1 MYLSID
7 VGIKNLAY
15 VVFDNSIAD
24 KSIVDKSIVNKSIVE
39 WKVVEL
45 CDKTQNASTLDMI
58 ELGKNLYK
66 ALEEIQHPFDLI
78 LIENQ
83 IGQNAIRM
91 KMLQGMITF
100 YFISKGIANIQY
112 WNAGNKLKRFIQ
124 GKTTYA
130 QRKKYSVQITREIV
144 RQAFPSQSAYF
155 ETHKKKDDLADCLLQ
170 LLDFLK
176 KKECL
181 EESLDLICNAI
192 NLKV

>member
-15 VVFDNSIAD
+15 VVFDRD
-24 KSIVDKSIVNKSIVE
+24 IVE
-39 WKVVEL
+39 WKVIEL
-45 CDKTQNASTLDMI
+45 CDKTVNASTINMI
-58 ELGKNLYK
+58 ELGKKLYE
-66 ALEEIQHPFDLI
+66 ALESLTHPIDLI

-100 YFISKGIANIQY
+100 YFISKGKHNIQY
-112 WNAGNKLKRFIQ
+112 WNAGNKLKRFVK

-130 QRKKYSVQITREIV
+130 QRKKLSVQITRELV
-144 RQAFPSQSAYF
+144 GGAFPRQKEYF

-170 LLDFLK
+170 LLDYLK
-176 KKECL
+176 KNERL
-181 EESLDLICNAI
+181 EESIDLICNAI
-192 NLKV
+192 NLKL

>member
-7 VGIKNLAY
+7 VGIKNLAF
-15 VVFDNSIAD
+15 VVFDKEI
-24 KSIVDKSIVNKSIVE
+24 IE
-39 WKVVEL
+39 WRVIEL
-45 CDKTQNASTLDMI
+45 CEKGVNASTINMI
-58 ELGKNLYK
+58 DLGKRLYE
-66 ALEEIQHPFDLI
+66 ALEELTHPVDLI

-100 YFISKGIANIQY
+100 YFISKGKHNIQY
-112 WNAGNKLKRFIQ
+112 WNAGNKLKRFIK

-130 QRKKYSVQITREIV
+130 QRKKYSIQITRELITN
-144 RQAFPSQSAYF
+144 AFPSQLAFF

-170 LLDFLK
+170 LMDYLK
-176 KKECL
+176 KNEVL